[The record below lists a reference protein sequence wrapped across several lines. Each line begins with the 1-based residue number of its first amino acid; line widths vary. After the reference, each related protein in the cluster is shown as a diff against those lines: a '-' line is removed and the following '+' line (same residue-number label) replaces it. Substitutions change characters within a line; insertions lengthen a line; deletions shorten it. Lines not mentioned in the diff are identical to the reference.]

1 MRTISTGQPSTVG
14 TYFGISR
21 FFGEKAQAFM
31 QEYMDKSGPDEEII
45 AEESQ
50 MLYLLAN
57 ISKMELDQ
65 IDSLKTEMFG
75 ANDELFTI

>member
-57 ISKMELDQ
+57 LHTLDEEQ
-65 IDSLKTEMFG
+65 IKAVKQQTFG
-75 ANDELFTI
+75 DNDELFTI